1 MILDVAPTE
10 LMVLGVVALLVIPP
24 KDLPRAMRFAGQ
36 WVGKAR
42 GLARQFRSGFDDMIR
57 EAEFAEMEKKW
68 KAENERIM
76 REFPQ
81 TVDMAALMAPK
92 PQGAAESDPYPEES
106 APVMVEQPLIAAP
119 EPVPQ
124 SVPEPPP
131 ASAAVARK
139 PRART
144 AKANA
149 TMSLDT
155 FDSPAPNPRARKS
168 RAVPP
173 SDTPGE

>member
-1 MILDVAPTE
+1 MILDIAPTE
-10 LMVLGVVALLVIPP
+10 LLVLGGVALLVIPP

-36 WVGKAR
+36 WIGKAR

-92 PQGAAESDPYPEES
+92 AQDHTEVDAYSDPE
-106 APVMVEQPLIAAP
+106 PVMVEQPVIAA
-119 EPVPQ
+119 EPDVP
-124 SVPEPPP
+124 SSPP
-131 ASAAVARK
+131 APKPARK
-139 PRART
+139 PRAKV
-144 AKANA
+144 AAPI
-149 TMSLDT
+149 SP
-155 FDSPAPNPRARKS
+155 DSAVEPAAPKPRARRSKAAS
-168 RAVPP
+168 SPETP
-173 SDTPGE
+173 SE

>member
-92 PQGAAESDPYPEES
+92 SQGAAESDPYPNES
-106 APVMVEQPLIAAP
+106 APVMVEQPAIAP

-124 SVPEPPP
+124 AVPEPAP
-131 ASAAVARK
+131 APAARK

-144 AKANA
+144 AKAGA
-149 TMSLDT
+149 TMSLDM
-155 FDSPAPNPRARKS
+155 FDSPAPKPRARKS
-168 RAVPP
+168 KVSTP
-173 SDTPGE
+173 SDTSGE

>member
-1 MILDVAPTE
+1 MILDIAPTE
-10 LMVLGVVALLVIPP
+10 LLVLGAVALLVIPP

-92 PQGAAESDPYPEES
+92 PQDQAGADPYSDPE
-106 APVMVEQPLIAAP
+106 PVTVEQPVIAAEP
-119 EPVPQ
+119 EV
-124 SVPEPPP
+124 PP
-131 ASAAVARK
+131 APPAPKPARK
-139 PRART
+139 PRV
-144 AKANA
+144 KAA
-149 TMSLDT
+149 TPTSA
-155 FDSPAPNPRARKS
+155 DSTVEPAAPKPRARRSKAAAS
-168 RAVPP
+168 SETP
-173 SDTPGE
+173 SE

>member
-1 MILDVAPTE
+1 MILDIAPTE
-10 LMVLGVVALLVIPP
+10 LLVLGAVALLVIPP
-24 KDLPRAMRFAGQ
+24 TDLPRAMRFAGQ

-92 PQGAAESDPYPEES
+92 PQDTVGHDAYADP
-106 APVMVEQPLIAAP
+106 APVMVEQPVTSAP
-119 EPVPQ
+119 DPVIPDPVPA
-124 SVPEPPP
+124 P
-131 ASAAVARK
+131 AARK
-139 PRART
+139 ARART
-144 AKANA
+144 AKAGE

-155 FDSPAPNPRARKS
+155 FDAPAPKPRARKPK
-168 RAVPP
+168 AAAPT
-173 SDTPGE
+173 DTSGE

>member
-1 MILDVAPTE
+1 MILDIAPTE
-10 LMVLGVVALLVIPP
+10 LLVLGAVALLVIPP

-42 GLARQFRSGFDDMIR
+42 GLARQFRSGFDDIIR

-92 PQGAAESDPYPEES
+92 PQDTSDADP
-106 APVMVEQPLIAAP
+106 APVLVEQPTIAP
-119 EPVPQ
+119 EP
-124 SVPEPPP
+124 EPIHAALETDP
-131 ASAAVARK
+131 APAPRK
-139 PRART
+139 PRAKS
-144 AKANA
+144 AKKA
-149 TMSLDT
+149 MSLDT
-155 FDSPAPNPRARKS
+155 VEPTAPKPRARKPK
-168 RAVPP
+168 AAAPAE
-173 SDTPGE
+173 TPGD

>member
-1 MILDVAPTE
+1 MILDIAPTE
-10 LMVLGVVALLVIPP
+10 LLVLGAVALLVIPP

-57 EAEFAEMEKKW
+57 ESEFAEMEKKW

-92 PQGAAESDPYPEES
+92 PQDASDADP
-106 APVMVEQPLIAAP
+106 APVLVEQPTIAP
-119 EPVPQ
+119 EP
-124 SVPEPPP
+124 EPIHAAP
-131 ASAAVARK
+131 ATDSTLAVRK
-139 PRART
+139 PRAKAAKKATSPETVGPT
-144 AKANA
+144 APKA
-149 TMSLDT
+149 
-155 FDSPAPNPRARKS
+155 RARKPK
-168 RAVPP
+168 AAAPAE
-173 SDTPGE
+173 TPGD

>member
-1 MILDVAPTE
+1 MILDIAPTE
-10 LMVLGVVALLVIPP
+10 LLVLGGVALLVIPP

-92 PQGAAESDPYPEES
+92 PQDATGADAYSDPG
-106 APVMVEQPLIAAP
+106 PVMVEQPAIAAEPESIASTP
-119 EPVPQ
+119 EPAPK
-124 SVPEPPP
+124 P
-131 ASAAVARK
+131 AARK
-139 PRART
+139 SRT
-144 AKANA
+144 KATA
-149 TMSLDT
+149 QMSLDT
-155 FDSPAPNPRARKS
+155 FEPAAPKPRARRSKAAAS
-168 RAVPP
+168 LESP
-173 SDTPGE
+173 DE

>member
-1 MILDVAPTE
+1 VILDVDPTE
-10 LMVLGVVALLVIPP
+10 LLVLGVVALLVIPP

-57 EAEFAEMEKKW
+57 ESEFAEMEKKW

-92 PQGAAESDPYPEES
+92 PQDGPDADSG
-106 APVMVEQPLIAAP
+106 PVLVEQPMIAP
-119 EPVPQ
+119 EPEPIHA
-124 SVPEPPP
+124 VPETEPAP
-131 ASAAVARK
+131 ASRKLRAKAAKKGTAPDTVEPAAPK
-139 PRART
+139 PRARKP
-144 AKANA
+144 KAG
-149 TMSLDT
+149 
-155 FDSPAPNPRARKS
+155 APVETS
-168 RAVPP
+168 G
-173 SDTPGE
+173 D

>member
-10 LMVLGVVALLVIPP
+10 LLVLGAVALLVIPP

-92 PQGAAESDPYPEES
+92 AQSASDSDPYSDS
-106 APVMVEQPLIAAP
+106 APVMVEQPVIAGEPEPQPVP
-119 EPVPQ
+119 EPVPA
-124 SVPEPPP
+124 P
-131 ASAAVARK
+131 ATRK
-139 PRART
+139 PRARA
-144 AKANA
+144 AKPDA

-155 FDSPAPNPRARKS
+155 FDPPAPKPRTRKS
-168 RAVPP
+168 KAATS

>member
-1 MILDVAPTE
+1 VILDIAPTE
-10 LMVLGVVALLVIPP
+10 LLVLGAVALLVIPP
-24 KDLPRAMRFAGQ
+24 KDLPRAMRLAGQ

-57 EAEFAEMEKKW
+57 EAEFAEMEQKW

-92 PQGAAESDPYPEES
+92 PQDTLGHDAHADS
-106 APVMVEQPLIAAP
+106 APVMVEQPVTSAP
-119 EPVPQ
+119 DPV
-124 SVPEPPP
+124 VPDP
-131 ASAAVARK
+131 APAPAVRK

-144 AKANA
+144 AKAGE

-155 FDSPAPNPRARKS
+155 FDAPAPKPRTRKPK
-168 RAVPP
+168 AAAPT
-173 SDTPGE
+173 DTTGE

>member
-24 KDLPRAMRFAGQ
+24 KDMPRAMRFAGQ

-92 PQGAAESDPYPEES
+92 VSDTPDSDS
-106 APVMVEQPLIAAP
+106 APQMVEPPVIAP
-119 EPVPQ
+119 EPEPVAAP
-124 SVPEPPP
+124 PEPAAQP
-131 ASAAVARK
+131 ARRK
-139 PRART
+139 PRAKA
-144 AKANA
+144 AK
-149 TMSLDT
+149 TMSLDS
-155 FDSPAPNPRARKS
+155 FEPAAEAATPKPRAR
-168 RAVPP
+168 RAKPAATPP
-173 SDTPGE
+173 ETSGE

>member
-1 MILDVAPTE
+1 MILDIAPTE
-10 LMVLGVVALLVIPP
+10 LLVLGGVALLVIPP

-36 WVGKAR
+36 WIGKAR

-92 PQGAAESDPYPEES
+92 PQDAMGTEVYSDPG
-106 APVMVEQPLIAAP
+106 PVMVEQPVIAPEPAPIHAAP
-119 EPVPQ
+119 ETD
-124 SVPEPPP
+124 P
-131 ASAAVARK
+131 APAPAPRK
-139 PRART
+139 PRAKA
-144 AKANA
+144 AKK
-149 TMSLDT
+149 TMSSET
-155 FDSPAPNPRARKS
+155 IQPIAPKPRVRKPKAAAPVETS
-168 RAVPP
+168 G
-173 SDTPGE
+173 D

>member
-10 LMVLGVVALLVIPP
+10 LMVLGAVALLVIPP

-36 WVGKAR
+36 WIGKAR

-92 PQGAAESDPYPEES
+92 AADMVDPDP
-106 APVMVEQPLIAAP
+106 APVLVEQPAMTAEPDAGPAP
-119 EPVPQ
+119 EA
-124 SVPEPPP
+124 PPRP
-131 ASAAVARK
+131 RKSTPRK
-139 PRART
+139 PRA
-144 AKANA
+144 KAA
-149 TMSLDT
+149 GTMSLDT
-155 FDSPAPNPRARKS
+155 FEPADEPAKPKPRAR
-168 RAVPP
+168 RAKPAAP
-173 SDTPGE
+173 TETPEG

>member
-1 MILDVAPTE
+1 VILDIAPTE
-10 LMVLGVVALLVIPP
+10 LLVLGAVALLVIPP

-57 EAEFAEMEKKW
+57 EAEFAEMEQKW

-92 PQGAAESDPYPEES
+92 PQDATGADAYSDPG
-106 APVMVEQPLIAAP
+106 PVMVEQPVTSAP
-119 EPVPQ
+119 DPVVPDPV
-124 SVPEPPP
+124 SVP
-131 ASAAVARK
+131 AARK

-144 AKANA
+144 AKAGG

-155 FDSPAPNPRARKS
+155 FDAPAPKPRARKPK
-168 RAVPP
+168 AAAPT
-173 SDTPGE
+173 DTSGE

>member
-1 MILDVAPTE
+1 VILDIAPTE
-10 LMVLGVVALLVIPP
+10 LLVLGAVALLVIPP

-92 PQGAAESDPYPEES
+92 PQDVSDADP
-106 APVMVEQPLIAAP
+106 APVMVEQPVIAPEPAPIHAAP
-119 EPVPQ
+119 EAD
-124 SVPEPPP
+124 P
-131 ASAAVARK
+131 APAPRK
-139 PRART
+139 PRAKAAKKAISPDTLEPT
-144 AKANA
+144 APKPRVRKPKAA
-149 TMSLDT
+149 
-155 FDSPAPNPRARKS
+155 APVETS
-168 RAVPP
+168 G
-173 SDTPGE
+173 D

>member
-1 MILDVAPTE
+1 MILDIAPTE
-10 LMVLGVVALLVIPP
+10 LLVLGGVALLVIPP

-92 PQGAAESDPYPEES
+92 PQDATGTDVYSDPG
-106 APVMVEQPLIAAP
+106 PVMVEQPVIAAEPESIAP
-119 EPVPQ
+119 EPAPK
-124 SVPEPPP
+124 P
-131 ASAAVARK
+131 AARK
-139 PRART
+139 PRVKAATSMTPEPAAPKPRT
-144 AKANA
+144 RRSKAA
-149 TMSLDT
+149 A
-155 FDSPAPNPRARKS
+155 SPE
-168 RAVPP
+168 
-173 SDTPGE
+173 TPDE

>member
-1 MILDVAPTE
+1 VILDVAPTE

-92 PQGAAESDPYPEES
+92 PQDNAGTDTYSDPE
-106 APVMVEQPLIAAP
+106 PVMVEQPVIAA
-119 EPVPQ
+119 EPDL
-124 SVPEPPP
+124 PPSSP
-131 ASAAVARK
+131 APAPKQAARK
-139 PRART
+139 PRSKA
-144 AKANA
+144 AKSSA
-149 TMSLDT
+149 
-155 FDSPAPNPRARKS
+155 
-168 RAVPP
+168 
-173 SDTPGE
+173 SDTVEQTAPKPRTRRPKTAAPPETPSE

>member
-1 MILDVAPTE
+1 VILDIAPTE
-10 LMVLGVVALLVIPP
+10 LLVLGAVALLVIPP

-57 EAEFAEMEKKW
+57 EAEFAEMEQKW

-92 PQGAAESDPYPEES
+92 PQDATGHDGYSDP
-106 APVMVEQPLIAAP
+106 APVMVEQPVTSAP
-119 EPVPQ
+119 DPVIPDPVP
-124 SVPEPPP
+124 VPAP
-131 ASAAVARK
+131 AARK

-144 AKANA
+144 AKAGG

-155 FDSPAPNPRARKS
+155 FDAPAPKPRARKPK
-168 RAVPP
+168 AAAPT
-173 SDTPGE
+173 DTSGE

>member
-1 MILDVAPTE
+1 MLDIDPTE
-10 LMVLGVVALLVIPP
+10 LLVLGVVALLVIPP

-57 EAEFAEMEKKW
+57 ESEFAEMEQKW

-92 PQGAAESDPYPEES
+92 PQDTTVHDAYADP
-106 APVMVEQPLIAAP
+106 APVMVEQPVTSAPDPVIP
-119 EPVPQ
+119 EPA
-124 SVPEPPP
+124 P
-131 ASAAVARK
+131 APAARK

-144 AKANA
+144 VKAGQP
-149 TMSLDT
+149 MSLDT
-155 FDSPAPNPRARKS
+155 VDAPAPKPRARKPK
-168 RAVPP
+168 AAAAT
-173 SDTPGE
+173 DTSGE